1 MRAGEHVCVLTWGR
15 GSVLRAAGGA
25 PRGRR
30 VRQKGRRGDHQAS
43 SETAHRRYGG
53 ALRPATFLISFLRS
67 LRAVRAGFRVS
78 YCVSFLRALCAQG

>member
-67 LRAVRAGFRVS
+67 LHKGDV
-78 YCVSFLRALCAQG
+78 CAQAGTVCGNEKNM